1 MEGVAL
7 AAAAAAV
14 EDAELAATREA
25 GATLETTENRSTT
38 VTGRI
43 GVVLV
48 DARCPALGLY
58 GGGQLPGAEVRV
70 VLRPV
75 AAVEVPP
82 DPVEG
87 SHVPPRCIRPTAAAL
102 TRLPVGITANRISRG
117 DPIPNSRIQTP
128 AWTDLRHRCKKSWKR

>member
-1 MEGVAL
+1 VEGIAL

-14 EDAELAATREA
+14 EDAELKAAREA
-25 GATLETTENRSTT
+25 GATLETTENKSTT

-48 DARCPALGLY
+48 DARCPALGPY
-58 GGGQLPGAEVRV
+58 GGEQLPGAEARV
-70 VLRPV
+70 VLRLA

-87 SHVPPRCIRPTAAAL
+87 SHVPPRCARPTAAAL
-102 TRLPVGITANRISRG
+102 TRLPVGITA
-117 DPIPNSRIQTP
+117 
-128 AWTDLRHRCKKSWKR
+128 KKTE